1 MVRHT
6 ALSEPRAGIR
16 GGDRLKGIRN
26 DGLKRLVGTRL
37 GFAQA
42 GHVRLDRLRKDDFI
56 RAVPPVVSGSHA
68 AAAARSTAAPGSIV
82 IG

>member
-1 MVRHT
+1 M
-6 ALSEPRAGIR
+6 SEPSAGIR
-16 GGDRLKGIRN
+16 GGDRLQGLRN
-26 DGLKRLVGTRL
+26 DGLRRLAGTHL
-37 GFAQA
+37 GFAQV